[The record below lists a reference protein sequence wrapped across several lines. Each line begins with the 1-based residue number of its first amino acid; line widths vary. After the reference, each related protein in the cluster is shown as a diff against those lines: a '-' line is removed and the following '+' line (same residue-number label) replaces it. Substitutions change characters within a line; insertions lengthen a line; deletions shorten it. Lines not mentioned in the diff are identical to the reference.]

1 MKERKTL
8 KMWRHACLCRSFAT
22 HTGPETDHKSCDA
35 YIPGRVFLTSWPLA
49 GRRPPGSGNATSTLP
64 PYFIRARKWT
74 LSMGAFSWDLLDSN
88 ITPACYFSCYLLS
101 KMLILQGRSYG
112 LVYRIQGAIEWLHYH
127 VKHLVGWSLASRSST
142 GIITQ
147 KIFACLQ

>member
-22 HTGPETDHKSCDA
+22 HRSGNWPRVVRRLHPS
-35 YIPGRVFLTSWPLA
+35 RVFLTSWPLA
-49 GRRPPGSGNATSTLP
+49 GPRPPGSGNATSTLP
-64 PYFIRARKWT
+64 LYFIRARNWN

-101 KMLILQGRSYG
+101 KMLILQGRSYV

-127 VKHLVGWSLASRSST
+127 VKLLVGWSLSSRSST
-142 GIITQ
+142 GIISQ